1 MYIGDI
7 IIFLSYLNIILFDL
21 FEYTFFINFKYY
33 LVKKNYLIFE
43 HFNIMYIYIILLL
56 ILTVV

>member
-33 LVKKNYLIFE
+33 LVKKNYLTMTFQYYVYIHINIF
-43 HFNIMYIYIILLL
+43 I
-56 ILTVV
+56 